1 MLTEL
6 RIRNF
11 AIIEQLTLPLARGFN
26 VLTGETGAG
35 KSIIVGALGFLLGE
49 RTSTDVVRTG
59 ADRAVVEGTFD
70 VADRPELV
78 TLLDERGI
86 DVEEQTVVLKREVAA
101 AGRARAWVN
110 GTPVTAAV
118 LSEIG
123 RLLVNVHGQHEAQ
136 TLLDPDAQRVI
147 LDAFA
152 GATVQASAV
161 RSAHVSLAATRAEIA
176 DLSRRKADAE
186 RRADYLRHV
195 VREIEDAKLAEGED
209 VRLEEEARRLEHA
222 EELRSLAQG
231 AYEAIEGDDESVLS
245 RLGQMQRA
253 LASIL
258 RIDPARAR
266 LQELYDAG
274 FYAFEELARELEE
287 YEGSIDLDPARLE
300 EVRRRRDL
308 VFRLVKKYGG
318 SVADVI
324 QTGATSRGELDLV
337 DSAGLDLRA
346 LESRERAA
354 ADQLRT
360 AAADLTALR
369 SAAASQLARAVDEV
383 LPSLGMPDGHFAA
396 ILQPV
401 HEIGSNGAE
410 TVEFRVALNVGHDA
424 RPLSRVAS
432 GGELSRVML
441 ALKTILARLDAVP
454 TLIFDEVDAGIG
466 GKVGLQ
472 IGDTMRRVAAHHQV
486 FAITHLP
493 QIAARAHHHI
503 LVAKGARGGVTTA
516 DVTVMESDRRVTEIA
531 RMLGGDPE
539 SEISRAHAAELL
551 ETASADHAAALAEAV
566 PTPRDGAKPRRG
578 RKAVAQ
584 NEAADVG
591 RSPAR

>member
-6 RIRNF
+6 RVRNF

-35 KSIIVGALGFLLGE
+35 KSIIVGALGLLLGE
-49 RTSTDVVRTG
+49 RASTDVVRTG
-59 ADRAVVEGTFD
+59 ADRAIVEGTFD

-78 TLLDERGI
+78 TLLDDRGI
-86 DVEEQTVVLKREVAA
+86 DVDEETVVLKREVAA

-110 GTPVTAAV
+110 GTPVTAAI

-136 TLLDPDAQRVI
+136 TLLDPDAQRGI

-152 GATVQASAV
+152 GATPQAAAV
-161 RSAHVSLAATRAEIA
+161 RTAHAALAAARAEIA
-176 DLSRRKADAE
+176 DLSRRRADAE

-195 VREIEDAKLAEGED
+195 VREIEDARLTEGED
-209 VRLEEEARRLEHA
+209 VRLEDEARRLEHA

-231 AYEAIEGDDESVLS
+231 AYGALAGDEEAVLT

-253 LASIL
+253 LAAIL
-258 RIDPARAR
+258 RIDPSRAR
-266 LQELYDAG
+266 LQELYDNG
-274 FYAFEELARELEE
+274 FYAIEELARELEE
-287 YEGSIDLDPARLE
+287 YEGAIDLDPARLE

-308 VFRLVKKYGG
+308 IFRLVKKYGG
-318 SVADVI
+318 SLAEVL
-324 QTGATSRGELDLV
+324 QTGIAARAELDLV

-346 LESRERAA
+346 LETRERE
-354 ADQLRT
+354 ADER
-360 AAADLTALR
+360 LR
-369 SAAASQLARAVDEV
+369 SAASELSALRQAAAARLARAVDDV
-383 LPSLGMPDGHFAA
+383 LPSLGMPDGHFAV
-396 ILQPV
+396 LLLPTDDV
-401 HEIGSNGAE
+401 GPTGAE
-410 TVEFRVALNVGHDA
+410 AVEFRVSLNVGHDA

-472 IGDTMRRVAAHHQV
+472 VGDTMRRVAAHHQV

-503 LVAKGARGGVTTA
+503 LVAKGAKGGVTTA
-516 DVTVMESDRRVTEIA
+516 DVAVLENGRRVAEIA

-539 SEISRAHAAELL
+539 SDISRAHAAELL
-551 ETASADHAAALAEAV
+551 ETAGADRAAALADASAR
-566 PTPRDGAKPRRG
+566 RDGPKSRRPRKDAG
-578 RKAVAQ
+578 RA
-584 NEAADVG
+584 EAADGG
-591 RSPAR
+591 RA

>member
-1 MLTEL
+1 LLTEL

-86 DVEEQTVVLKREVAA
+86 DVEEQTAVLKREVAA

-136 TLLDPDAQRVI
+136 TLLDPDAQRGI

-152 GATVQASAV
+152 GATSQAAAV
-161 RSAHVSLAATRAEIA
+161 RTAHASLASTRADIA
-176 DLSRRKADAE
+176 DLTRRKSDAE

-195 VREIEDAKLAEGED
+195 VREIEQAKLAEGED

-231 AYEAIEGDDESVLS
+231 AYAAIEGDDESVLS

-308 VFRLVKKYGG
+308 IFRLVKKYGG
-318 SVADVI
+318 SIDDVI
-324 QTGATSRGELDLV
+324 RTGVTSRGELDLV

-354 ADQLRT
+354 TEQLRAAAAELTASRT
-360 AAADLTALR
+360 AAASR
-369 SAAASQLARAVDEV
+369 LARAVDEV

-396 ILQPV
+396 TLVPSS
-401 HEIGSNGAE
+401 EIGPNGAE
-410 TVEFRVALNVGHDA
+410 TVEFRVTLNVGHDA

-516 DVTVMESDRRVTEIA
+516 DVAVLEGDRRVAEIA

-551 ETASADHAAALAEAV
+551 ETASADEAAAIADAAPAV
-566 PTPRDGAKPRRG
+566 RDGAKARRG
-578 RKAVAQ
+578 RKDVAR
-584 NEAADVG
+584 NEVPDAG
-591 RSPAR
+591 RPPAR